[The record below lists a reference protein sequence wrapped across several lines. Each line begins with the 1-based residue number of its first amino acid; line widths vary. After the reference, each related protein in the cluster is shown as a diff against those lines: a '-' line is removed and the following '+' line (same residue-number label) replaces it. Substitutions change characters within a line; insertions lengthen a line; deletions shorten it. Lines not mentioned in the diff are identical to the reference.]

1 MRSPDASLL
10 TRLALR
16 ESAGSPNF
24 MAMQKTRLLP
34 TAKGIDP
41 RVVSFQSSGERGPRA
56 IADFLPSRCD
66 MDYLSVLREL
76 VRCDIDN
83 QRQAGRVVSFEEYR
97 AAFPELKVV
106 PQSIDVQTSVVSSPD
121 LSMTPAPLRS
131 AFTRIA
137 HVSPL
142 SVDVELADAT
152 PFPNPGDFYHGF
164 ELQRHLGKGAFGQ
177 VYLASERKLAGRS
190 VVLKLTG
197 KPNGESQRLAQLQ
210 HTNIVPI
217 HNAFYCAPHHVV
229 QMPYLGEQTLSDVI
243 EYVRTQTGFPKIGG
257 DVFRTTA
264 AQLSTMLAPISAP
277 QGTTDVTGTIVKPT
291 PPTTPT
297 EAKVFDASHPFRAIL
312 SRMSYPAAV
321 IEIVRAVAD
330 GLAHAHAHGILHLDL
345 KPQNVLFS
353 DVGQPMLLDFN
364 LSYDRKNQTRDKIGG
379 TWPYMAPESI
389 REYLGTNEQT
399 VDERTD
405 LYALGVM
412 FFELLTCQLPFAKVR
427 HVPDDLENAIAE
439 REAGVRLPSE
449 INPEVTPAYDAI
461 VRKLLE
467 PKPECRYQT
476 ATELI
481 EDLRCQ
487 QANQPLKHAPNT
499 SLRERVVKWHM
510 RNPRVAFQT
519 CATITGLAL
528 FATMVLLSN
537 VSRARDRSHAQV
549 ESMAFHKLLATSQLD
564 LTAPTDFASRK
575 RGIEAATKWM
585 ASYGVRDRKDWYL
598 STNIRCLPDEQ
609 KLSLRNEL
617 GETALLLA
625 HAEWLNAL
633 RETGDERSAAEVLA
647 VRWNQLAE
655 ECYPSGNI
663 PQAVWQ
669 QRRNLAESTHD
680 ANLLKSIPSSIT
692 DRTVTIDLFLAAA
705 RSIAIGQLKGAE
717 KQLAV
722 VIEREPDH
730 FASNFLLACCYHSSG
745 QNLRA
750 LERYQVAKTLSTND
764 PRPSYNLGLVFYQ
777 SARFLEAETEFT
789 RAIDCPGDFPNAS
802 WQRAAVRH
810 KLGNTNG
817 GLADVQLSLAQGGPK
832 ISLMYLRSQ
841 LHQQL
846 GDAAAAKQDRLDADA
861 IEPTTEID
869 FVARGVSRVAKEPL
883 KALADFQSATKRNPL
898 YLPAW
903 HNKAHVLG
911 EHLHETELALEAI
924 TQAVA
929 VSPQHAPSVAGQAV
943 LLARLERRK
952 EAHEAI
958 QTALLLSRDPEI
970 AYQASNVYSLT
981 SATNLED
988 RATALA
994 YFRDALRDGYRNFPT
1009 IEHDPDNKNLHG
1021 TVEYRDIFNAAK
1033 TLVR

>member
-1 MRSPDASLL
+1 
-10 TRLALR
+10 
-16 ESAGSPNF
+16 
-24 MAMQKTRLLP
+24 MQQIRHLP
-34 TAKGIDP
+34 TACGTDP
-41 RVVSFQSSGERGPRA
+41 RIVSFQASSEHGPRA
-56 IADFLPSRCD
+56 IADFLPSRSD
-66 MDYLSVLREL
+66 TDYLSVLREL
-76 VRCDIDN
+76 VRCDIEN
-83 QRQAGRVVSFEEYR
+83 QRQAGRIVTFKEYR
-97 AAFPELKVV
+97 VAFPELKAES
-106 PQSIDVQTSVVSSPD
+106 QSVEEQTSVVPIFENNTD
-121 LSMTPAPLRS
+121 LAMTPAPLQS

-137 HVSPL
+137 NVSHVSA
-142 SVDVELADAT
+142 DVELDINAT
-152 PFPNPGDFYHGF
+152 QFPNPGDFYHGF
-164 ELQRHLGKGAFGQ
+164 ELTRHLGKGAFGQ

-197 KPNGESQRLAQLQ
+197 KANGESQRLAQLQ

-217 HNAFYCAPHHVV
+217 HNAFYCAPYHVV

-257 DVFRTTA
+257 EVFRTTA
-264 AQLSTMLAPISAP
+264 AQLSTMRAPISAP
-277 QGTTDVTGTIVKPT
+277 QGTTDVTGIVMPT
-291 PPTTPT
+291 PSTTPT

-353 DVGQPMLLDFN
+353 DDGQPMLLDFN
-364 LSYDRKNQTRDKIGG
+364 LSYDRKNQSRDKIGG

-389 REYLGTNEQT
+389 REYLGKTEQI

-427 HVPDDLENAIAE
+427 NVPDDLGNAIAE

-449 INPEVTPAYDAI
+449 INPEVTPAFDAI
-461 VRKLLE
+461 VRKLLD
-467 PKPECRYQT
+467 PKPRCRYQT
-476 ATELI
+476 AAELI

-528 FATMVLLSN
+528 FATMVLLAD

-549 ESMAFHKLLATSQLD
+549 ESSAFHKLLATSQLD
-564 LTAPTDFASRK
+564 MTAPGDFASRK

-585 ASYGVRDRKDWYL
+585 ASYGVGDRKDWYL
-598 STNIRCLPDEQ
+598 STNVRCLPDEQ

-625 HAEWLNAL
+625 HAEWLNAM
-633 RETGDERSAAEVLA
+633 RDTGDERSAAEVRA

-655 ECYPSGNI
+655 ECYPSGGI

-669 QRRNLAESTHD
+669 QRRNLAEWTHD
-680 ANLLKSIPSSIT
+680 ANLAKSIPTNAT
-692 DRTVTIDLFLAAA
+692 DRTDTIDLFLAAA
-705 RSIAIGQLKGAE
+705 TSIARGQLKEAE

-722 VIEREPDH
+722 VIEREPGH
-730 FASNFLLACCYHSSG
+730 FAANFMLACCYQTSG

-764 PRPSYNLGLVFYQ
+764 PRPSYNLGLVLVSF
-777 SARFLEAETEFT
+777 SRLKEAEAEFT
-789 RAIDCPGDFPNAS
+789 RAIDCPDDFPLAS
-802 WQRAAVRH
+802 WQRAAVRRMLRNP
-810 KLGNTNG
+810 KGALE
-817 GLADVQLSLAQGGPK
+817 DVQLSLSQDGPK
-832 ISLMYLRSQ
+832 ISLMYLRAQ
-841 LHQQL
+841 LHDQL
-846 GDAAAAKQDRLDADA
+846 GNAAAAKQDRLDADA

-869 FVARGVSRVAKEPL
+869 FVARGTYRVAKEPL
-883 KALADFQSATKRNPL
+883 KALADFQAAAKRNPF

-903 HNKAHVLG
+903 HNKSHVLS
-911 EHLHETELALEAI
+911 EHLQETELALEAI

-929 VSPQHAPSVAGQAV
+929 VSPQHAPSVAGRAV

-958 QTALLLSRDPEI
+958 QIALLLSRDPEI
-970 AYQASNVYSLT
+970 EYQASNVYSLT
-981 SATNLED
+981 SSMNAED
-988 RATALA
+988 RAVALA
-994 YFRDALRDGYRNFPT
+994 HFRNALRDGYRNFPA

-1021 TVEYRDIFNAAK
+1021 TVEYRDTLNAAK

>member
-1 MRSPDASLL
+1 MQQ
-10 TRLALR
+10 TRH
-16 ESAGSPNF
+16 
-24 MAMQKTRLLP
+24 LP
-34 TAKGIDP
+34 TASRVDP
-41 RVVSFQSSGERGPRA
+41 RVVSFQASGERGPRA
-56 IADFLPSRCD
+56 IADFLPSRND
-66 MDYLSVLREL
+66 TDYLSVLHEL
-76 VRCDIDN
+76 VRCDIEN
-83 QRQAGRVVSFEEYR
+83 QRQVGRVVSFKEYR
-97 AAFPELKVV
+97 TAFPELKAE
-106 PQSIDVQTSVVSSPD
+106 PQSIDVQTSVVDAFNSGID
-121 LSMTPAPLRS
+121 LAMTPAPLHS

-137 HVSPL
+137 QVSHVSA
-142 SVDVELADAT
+142 DVELADAT
-152 PFPNPGDFYHGF
+152 QFPNPGDFYHGF

-257 DVFRTTA
+257 EVFRTTA
-264 AQLSTMLAPISAP
+264 AQLSTMRAPISAP
-277 QGTTDVTGTIVKPT
+277 QSTTDFTGPIAKPTT

-321 IEIVRAVAD
+321 IEIVRALAD

-353 DVGQPMLLDFN
+353 DDGQPMLLDFN

-389 REYLGTNEQT
+389 REYLGTTEQI

-427 HVPDDLENAIAE
+427 HVPADLENAIIE
-439 REAGVRLPSE
+439 REAGARLPST
-449 INPEVTPAYDAI
+449 INPEVSPAYDAI
-461 VRKLLE
+461 VRKLLD

-499 SLRERVVKWHM
+499 SLRERVVKWQM

-528 FATMVLLSN
+528 FATMVLLSD
-537 VSRARDRSHAQV
+537 VSRARDRSNAQV
-549 ESMAFHKLLATSQLD
+549 ESMSFHKSLTTSQLD
-564 LTAPTDFASRK
+564 LTAPTDFAKRK
-575 RGIEAATKWM
+575 CGIEAATKWM
-585 ASYGVRDRKDWYL
+585 VSYGVGERNDWYL
-598 STNIRCLPDEQ
+598 GANIRCLPDEE
-609 KLSLRNEL
+609 KLALRNEL

-625 HAEWLNAL
+625 HAEWLNAM
-633 RETGDERSAAEVLA
+633 RASGDERTAAEVLA
-647 VRWNQLAE
+647 VRWNHLAE
-655 ECYPSGNI
+655 DCYPSGGI

-680 ANLLKSIPSSIT
+680 ANLIRSIPSNIT

-705 RSIAIGQLKGAE
+705 QSTALGQLKEAQ

-722 VIEREPDH
+722 VIERESDH
-730 FASNFLLACCYHSSG
+730 FAANFLLACCYHSTG
-745 QNLRA
+745 ENQRA
-750 LERYQVAKTLSTND
+750 LERYQVAKTICKND
-764 PRPSYNLGLVFYQ
+764 PRPSHNRGLVLYQ
-777 SARFLEAETEFT
+777 SARFLEAEAEFT
-789 RAIDCPGDFPNAS
+789 RAIDCPDDFPFAS
-802 WQRAAVRH
+802 WQRAVVRH
-810 KLGNTNG
+810 KLGNAKG
-817 GLADVQLSLAQGGPK
+817 ALADVQLSLAQGGPK
-832 ISLMYLRSQ
+832 LSLMYLRSQ
-841 LHQQL
+841 LHEQL

-869 FVARGVSRVAKEPL
+869 FVARGAYRVAKEPL
-883 KALADFQSATKRNPL
+883 KGLADFQAAAKLNPL

-903 HNKAHVLG
+903 HNKAHVLS

-924 TQAVA
+924 TQAVV
-929 VSPQHAPSVAGQAV
+929 VSPQTAMSIGGRAV

-970 AYQASNVYSLT
+970 AYQASNVYALT
-981 SATNLED
+981 SATNPED

-1009 IEHDPDNKNLHG
+1009 IEHDPDISNLRG
-1021 TVEYRDIFNAAK
+1021 TVEYRDILNAAK

>member
-1 MRSPDASLL
+1 MQQ
-10 TRLALR
+10 TR
-16 ESAGSPNF
+16 
-24 MAMQKTRLLP
+24 QLP
-34 TAKGIDP
+34 TACGMDP
-41 RVVSFQSSGERGPRA
+41 RILSFQASGEHGPHA
-56 IADFLPSRCD
+56 IADFLPSRSD
-66 MDYLSVLREL
+66 TDYLSVLREL
-76 VRCDIDN
+76 VRCDIEN
-83 QRQAGRVVSFEEYR
+83 QRQVGRVVAFKEYR
-97 AAFPELKVV
+97 AAFPELKAESQAVEE
-106 PQSIDVQTSVVSSPD
+106 QTSVVPIFGNSTD
-121 LSMTPAPLRS
+121 LTMTPAPLQS

-137 HVSPL
+137 NVSHVSA
-142 SVDVELADAT
+142 DVELDLDASR
-152 PFPNPGDFYHGF
+152 FPNPGDFYHGF
-164 ELQRHLGKGAFGQ
+164 ELTRHLGKGAFGQ

-190 VVLKLTG
+190 VVLKLSR
-197 KPNGESQRLAQLQ
+197 KANGESQRLAQLQ

-257 DVFRTTA
+257 EVFRTTA
-264 AQLSTMLAPISAP
+264 AQLSTMRAPISVP
-277 QGTTDVTGTIVKPT
+277 PDSTDMTGPSVKPPPLTT
-291 PPTTPT
+291 PPET
-297 EAKVFDASHPFRAIL
+297 KVFDESHPFRAIL

-353 DVGQPMLLDFN
+353 DDGQPMLLDFN

-389 REYLGTNEQT
+389 REYLGKAEQI

-427 HVPDDLENAIAE
+427 NVPADLENAIAE
-439 REAGVRLPSE
+439 REAGVRRPSE

-461 VRKLLE
+461 VRKLLD
-467 PKPECRYQT
+467 PKPRCRYQT
-476 ATELI
+476 AAELI

-487 QANQPLKHAPNT
+487 QASQPLKHAPNT

-528 FATMVLLSN
+528 FASMVLLAD
-537 VSRARDRSHAQV
+537 VSRARDRSNAQV
-549 ESMAFHKLLATSQLD
+549 ESSQFHKLLATSQLD
-564 LTAPTDFASRK
+564 LAAPNDFASRK
-575 RGIEAATKWM
+575 RGTDAAIQWM
-585 ASYGVRDRKDWYL
+585 ASYGVGDRKDWYL
-598 STNIRCLPDEQ
+598 SANVRCLPDDQ
-609 KLSLRNEL
+609 KSSLRNEL

-625 HAEWLNAL
+625 HAEWLNAM
-633 RETGDERSAAEVLA
+633 RDTGDERSAAEVLA

-655 ECYPSGNI
+655 DCYPPDGI

-669 QRRNLAESTHD
+669 QRRNLAEWTHD
-680 ANLLKSIPSSIT
+680 ANLTKSIPTNAT

-705 RSIAIGQLKGAE
+705 TSVARGQLKEAE

-722 VIEREPDH
+722 VIEREPGH
-730 FASNFLLACCYHSSG
+730 FAANFMLACCYQTLG
-745 QNLRA
+745 QYQRA
-750 LERYQVAKTLSTND
+750 LERHQVAKTLCTTD
-764 PRPSYNLGLVFYQ
+764 PRPSYNLGSILYWT
-777 SARFLEAETEFT
+777 ARYAEAEVEFT
-789 RAIDCPGDFPNAS
+789 RAIECPGDFPLAS
-802 WQRAAVRH
+802 WQRAAVRQ
-810 KLGNTNG
+810 KLGNAKG
-817 GLADVQLSLAQGGPK
+817 SLADVQLSLAQGGPK

-841 LHQQL
+841 LHEQL
-846 GDAAAAKQDRLDADA
+846 GDAVAAKRDRREADA

-869 FVARGVSRVAKEPL
+869 LVARGVNRLATEPL
-883 KALADFQSATKRNPL
+883 RALADFQAAAKLNPF

-903 HNKAHVLG
+903 HNKSHVLS
-911 EHLHETELALEAI
+911 EHLHETELALEAV

-929 VSPQHAPSVAGQAV
+929 VAPQHAASVAGRAV

-970 AYQASNVYSLT
+970 EYQASNVYSLT
-981 SATNLED
+981 STKNPED
-988 RATALA
+988 RATALS
-994 YFRDALRDGYRNFPT
+994 YFREALRDGYRNFPV
-1009 IEHDPDNKNLHG
+1009 IERDADNKNLQG
-1021 TVEYRDIFNAAK
+1021 TVEYRDTLNAAK